1 MERFFE
7 CKARA
12 SFLARGAEAALMIR
26 VLNYLRQARFALSGD
41 VYEGIVASAAE
52 KFNGAS
58 VEGQIVILKGWSRI
72 TCTNEVVSCDHE
84 KMNFSPTF

>member
-1 MERFFE
+1 MQSEGFVSCQGRRSCTDE
-7 CKARA
+7 
-12 SFLARGAEAALMIR
+12 MIR
-26 VLNYLRQARFALSGD
+26 VLNYLRQARFALSRD